1 MQAAGL
7 LIENPL
13 LDWGA
18 AQPSLRRPTWTLF
31 RFAFRAAQAR
41 RRHPRSWTMSGAC
54 SGTAGRWP

>member
-18 AQPSLRRPTWTLF
+18 AQPSRRRPTC
-31 RFAFRAAQAR
+31 A
-41 RRHPRSWTMSGAC
+41 MSDAC
-54 SGTAGRWP
+54 PGTAGRWP